1 MASILKMDEITK
13 GWLKRILQKSMET
26 EDIDVL
32 SINPITHN
40 GFLSKAATAEISI
53 KNGEKKKLFI
63 KFNLPNDNI
72 GYDTVKDFDLDTTE
86 IKAYQDI
93 FPKLIEFEQKVL
105 GYSNF
110 ATSIP
115 KASFIKFLR
124 FPICTK

>member
-1 MASILKMDEITK
+1 MASILKMGEITK

-40 GFLSKAATAEISI
+40 GFLSKAAKAEISI
-53 KNGEKKKLFI
+53 KTGERKKLYI

-86 IKAYQDI
+86 IKTFSQ
-93 FPKLIEFEQKVL
+93 
-105 GYSNF
+105 N
-110 ATSIP
+110 
-115 KASFIKFLR
+115 
-124 FPICTK
+124 

>member
-1 MASILKMDEITK
+1 
-13 GWLKRILQKSMET
+13 MET
-26 EDIDVL
+26 EDIDV
-32 SINPITHN
+32 
-40 GFLSKAATAEISI
+40 
-53 KNGEKKKLFI
+53 EKKKLFI
-63 KFNLPNDNI
+63 KFNLPNGNI
-72 GYDTVKDFDLDTTE
+72 GYDTVKDFDLYTTE

-93 FPKLIEFEQKVL
+93 FLKLIEFEQKVL

>member
-1 MASILKMDEITK
+1 MGEITK
-13 GWLKRILQKSMET
+13 EWLKRILEKSMET

-40 GFLSKAATAEISI
+40 GFLSKAAKAEISI
-53 KNGEKKKLFI
+53 KNGKKEKLFI

-72 GYDTVKDFDLDTTE
+72 GYDTVKAFDLDTTE
-86 IKAYQDI
+86 IKTYKEI

-105 GYSNF
+105 GYSKF

-115 KASFIKFLR
+115 KARVIKFLN
-124 FPICTK
+124 FQIFNNF